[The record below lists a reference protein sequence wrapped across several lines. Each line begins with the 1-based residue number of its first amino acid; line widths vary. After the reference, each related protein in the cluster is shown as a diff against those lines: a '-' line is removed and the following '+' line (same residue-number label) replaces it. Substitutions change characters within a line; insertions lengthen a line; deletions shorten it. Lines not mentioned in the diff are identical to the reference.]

1 MQEIEKKNY
10 YQIKEDEDIF
20 TTLLKTE
27 TQLEEIY
34 LNAIYLKG
42 SIAGHA

>member
-10 YQIKEDEDIF
+10 YQIKPDEDIF

-27 TQLEEIY
+27 TGLQDIF
-34 LNAIYLKG
+34 LNAIYLKD
-42 SIAGHA
+42 SISGHV